1 LLLLGRH
8 FDVHLKGNAM
18 EYAQMNQAPSNVQ
31 EMPGSAEDTLRNVR
45 AVMDEYMAG
54 ATEKAREAA
63 AYADRT
69 VQQNP
74 WTAVGVGFGVGM
86 VFGAMVALLA
96 AKSQQSTFDRL
107 R

>member
-1 LLLLGRH
+1 
-8 FDVHLKGNAM
+8 M
-18 EYAQMNQAPSNVQ
+18 EYAQMNKAPSNVQ
-31 EMPGSAEDTLRNVR
+31 EMPTSTEDTLRNVR
-45 AVMDEYMAG
+45 ETMDEYISTAS
-54 ATEKAREAA
+54 ERARQAA

-86 VFGAMVALLA
+86 VFGALVALLA
-96 AKSQQSTFDRL
+96 SKSQHSVLDHL